1 MNIRKKVVISIHEI
15 GCDQKCHGWNFCV
28 ERSNCG
34 IGSRWFWNWPSGGEH
49 IKSKRTGT
57 HKRQSWSN
65 TFCWIQDYLIFK
77 GPFWNL
83 PYNSDSEVWKFWM
96 THEYVINLHISHG
109 WSCFLLFC
117 FSYFVRVNRLL
128 FGGVCL
134 VGASRAP
141 RASLTRAQQHLNNYS
156 AEYNLFHN
164 FYEACISTE
173 ICLYWRIKD
182 VESWRGEVGLISS
195 PPPLTIPSIL
205 PLSSPPA
212 PRYWLSASQKPS
224 KQIFSSKSVANLYFF
239 FRLAFDSNKICL
251 KHYSWTP
258 SNINVIFSFVWIRK
272 WIQKS
277 VN

>member
-1 MNIRKKVVISIHEI
+1 MKN
-15 GCDQKCHGWNFCV
+15 
-28 ERSNCG
+28 
-34 IGSRWFWNWPSGGEH
+34 
-49 IKSKRTGT
+49 
-57 HKRQSWSN
+57 
-65 TFCWIQDYLIFK
+65 
-77 GPFWNL
+77 
-83 PYNSDSEVWKFWM
+83 
-96 THEYVINLHISHG
+96 EYVINLYVSHG

-164 FYEACISTE
+164 FTRHAYLRKFAYIGGSRM
-173 ICLYWRIKD
+173 LNHG
-182 VESWRGEVGLISS
+182 GEGGLISS
-195 PPPLTIPSIL
+195 LPPLTIPSIL

-239 FRLAFDSNKICL
+239 FRLAFDSTKIA
-251 KHYSWTP
+251 
-258 SNINVIFSFVWIRK
+258 
-272 WIQKS
+272 
-277 VN
+277 